1 MRKRKDPSIR
11 QSVFL
16 DAAEKLFF
24 SQGYE
29 QTSITDILK
38 EVGDASPSVFYYYF
52 SSKEELFKATMK
64 RYVEIHNEET
74 INEILDVPNYTME
87 EIEKIVAMT
96 QATILDFEKV
106 DSFFNES
113 KSDASQFHQ
122 VLMDESIH
130 LLQKPLQEYIE
141 IMTKKGAI
149 QATPFLKE
157 AGAEVVTSVFLH
169 AVFALF
175 HENMAHTNSRLPLI
189 PLLVSQLIGPPSN
202 Q

>member
-24 SQGYE
+24 SKGYE

-38 EVGDASPSVFYYYF
+38 AVGDASPSVFYYYF

-74 INEILDVPNYTME
+74 INEILNEPNYTME
-87 EIEKIVAMT
+87 KIEKIVAMT

-113 KSDASQFHQ
+113 KSDAVQFHQ

-141 IMTKKGAI
+141 TMTKTGAI

-175 HENMAHTNSRLPLI
+175 HENMAHTNSRLQLI

>member
-16 DAAEKLFF
+16 DAAEELFF
-24 SQGYE
+24 SKGYE

-38 EVGDASPSVFYYYF
+38 AVGDASPSVFYYYF
-52 SSKEELFKATMK
+52 SSKEELFKTTMK

-74 INEILDVPNYTME
+74 INEILNEPNYTME
-87 EIEKIVAMT
+87 KIEKIVAMT

-113 KSDASQFHQ
+113 KSDATQFHQ

-141 IMTKKGAI
+141 TMTKTGAI

-157 AGAEVVTSVFLH
+157 AGAEIVTSVFLY

-175 HENMAHTNSRLPLI
+175 HENMAHTNSRLQLI